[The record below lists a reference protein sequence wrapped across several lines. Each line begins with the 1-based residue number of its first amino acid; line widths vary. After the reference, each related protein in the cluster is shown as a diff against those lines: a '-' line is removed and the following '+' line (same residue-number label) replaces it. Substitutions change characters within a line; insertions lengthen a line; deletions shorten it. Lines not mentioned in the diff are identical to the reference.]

1 MRRVIIAVVLV
12 IMVFF
17 MQQTTRQ
24 HAYAQVGCDPTIPIT
39 MQPGETYSITIRPGE
54 NLWVYEDPN
63 EGLRQLHLV
72 GYEEP
77 DLDIEFLYPTPP
89 DISNDPDDATY
100 LSPSSELDNSW
111 SRIWTIEHTGSSPA
125 ILNYTICGSAI
136 PTPTPDSDFCDT
148 PNDFALFG
156 NDIWEIEIHFGEYA
170 EIKLLNGRLIELGH
184 EDVRADG
191 SSVVSG
197 GGPFHEA
204 GLGVVQFSGPV
215 SDEFAKRIYRFQ
227 NESVDSSY
235 GQWAICDL
243 PETPTPTAT
252 ITPTETCDTYTSQ
265 HVPHRAARGSSNWQ
279 WKNVQGVIDPPF
291 DAASDNTS
299 LGYAYN
305 QWGYEHCYDQASN
318 RVNCFQDGYYTAG
331 DYKIR
336 IIEDN
341 NPSGNSVQLRPSWFG
356 RQNLGPDWKTIQ
368 HDFFNIT
375 RIMQSDADDTFVVEI
390 CPVDHDPD
398 VTPTPTLTP
407 TLTLTP
413 TPTPT
418 WNPENPTHTA
428 TPTPTPYQTPTSTA
442 TPWMPALSCASYTRY
457 EVPNSGVT
465 ITMTNGVEFRV
476 WDGSVT
482 IDGFSGIYRDGTYF
496 WNSSTGSYAFF
507 AFTLGTT
514 IVDVCQDDST
524 TITPIVRATP
534 TDTPPPT
541 NTPIVWPTPIPT
553 DTPQPTNT
561 PDFGEST
568 PPPDEP
574 PGAPGGEGAPD
585 DCVEAINPPTA
596 NLSPLPDLA
605 IVVPTLQTLPD
616 ITATIEIS
624 SEVLIGSIQTM
635 QAGVETPVADVLSAT
650 DRLDW
655 QSGQDTAAT
664 MVAHVSPALDWLA
677 ILNPANA
684 GYNHA
689 GGALWALEPIIVP
702 ILPILS
708 VSLIIVFVRF
718 LLFMLNWFLKLID
731 LIVKLIELIPGE

>member
-1 MRRVIIAVVLV
+1 MRRRGIAIVILCVLTLLTVQQDKVTAVPLRQDESCNEVESIVLSPDAEITV
-12 IMVFF
+12 SVPHGRYVYVGAEPTKASFISYTDIQIGGGDVSTFNYNSPYPLTSFWTDTSRTRLSGPPQGYDERSWVF
-17 MQQTTRQ
+17 R
-24 HAYAQVGCDPTIPIT
+24 
-39 MQPGETYSITIRPGE
+39 
-54 NLWVYEDPN
+54 N
-63 EGLRQLHLV
+63 EGE
-72 GYEEP
+72 GDTTFY
-77 DLDIEFLYPTPP
+77 YKK
-89 DISNDPDDATY
+89 
-100 LSPSSELDNSW
+100 
-111 SRIWTIEHTGSSPA
+111 
-125 ILNYTICGSAI
+125 CGSH
-136 PTPTPDSDFCDT
+136 PTPTPTVGDAACGCEENTYDISLRPSQNSRINVPVGYDACVGDLDAPNGAIIITNKQDLDTNEIIETFDPILMSDWHGSRNSLEGKDSGNFGIGYGITNTTDEAVYFRQQFC
-148 PNDFALFG
+148 PRE
-156 NDIWEIEIHFGEYA
+156 EI
-170 EIKLLNGRLIELGH
+170 
-184 EDVRADG
+184 
-191 SSVVSG
+191 
-197 GGPFHEA
+197 
-204 GLGVVQFSGPV
+204 
-215 SDEFAKRIYRFQ
+215 
-227 NESVDSSY
+227 
-235 GQWAICDL
+235 
-243 PETPTPTAT
+243 TPTAT
-252 ITPTETCDTYTSQ
+252 ITPTTTITPTEVCVAGTRFTYTWAGNTYQTWDFRPGIYTNDDGSEKYPAGTWRIESLPSSSHTPKWYVGGGGRKYINSTFSNGHSQ
-265 HVPHRAARGSSNWQ
+265 GWIYDDVSKPADHPYDGD
-279 WKNVQGVIDPPF
+279 VI
-291 DAASDNTS
+291 A
-299 LGYAYN
+299 
-305 QWGYEHCYDQASN
+305 
-318 RVNCFQDGYYTAG
+318 CFTG
-331 DYKIR
+331 DY
-336 IIEDN
+336 
-341 NPSGNSVQLRPSWFG
+341 PHP
-356 RQNLGPDWKTIQ
+356 
-368 HDFFNIT
+368 
-375 RIMQSDADDTFVVEI
+375 
-390 CPVDHDPD
+390 
-398 VTPTPTLTP
+398 TPTPTLTP

-418 WNPENPTHTA
+418 WDPQTPTLTPLPTITNTPEPTLS
-428 TPTPTPYQTPTSTA
+428 PTPTPA
-442 TPWMPALSCASYTRY
+442 GDLSCISWDRY
-457 EVPNSGVT
+457 VVSTSGKD
-465 ITMTNGVEFRV
+465 IAMTDGGEFRLS
-476 WDGSVT
+476 DYALIGSATDPFPGGVYNWNQA
-482 IDGFSGIYRDGTYF
+482 SGTYTF
-496 WNSSTGSYAFF
+496 KG
-507 AFTLGTT
+507 LEKT
-514 IVDVCQDDST
+514 IYVDVCISGAAAQT
-524 TITPIVRATP
+524 TA
-534 TDTPPPT
+534 T